1 VVLLKQD
8 PPDVDRAYLE
18 RAQRYQSESR
28 GSPHSRE
35 SDSEWDAFLAAS
47 TRNGRLGSEL
57 KGDVRDAYQRYVRLV
72 GQMAGEEGALDSAAG
87 VLYDLLRGAA
97 RGAQGERRDVHGF
110 DYGMQRLSL
119 LVVTRCVC
127 ALGWSGEPSARAEF
141 ERLLQHRINDAD
153 WSTAKAL
160 VEKLAE
166 WAAGM
171 TRDPK
176 GKGRG
181 Q

>member
-1 VVLLKQD
+1 VLLKQD

-119 LVVTRCVC
+119 LVVPNS
-127 ALGWSGEPSARAEF
+127 SGYY
-141 ERLLQHRINDAD
+141 
-153 WSTAKAL
+153 STASMMRTGPPPRRWWRSSPSGP
-160 VEKLAE
+160 LA
-166 WAAGM
+166 
-171 TRDPK
+171 
-176 GKGRG
+176 
-181 Q
+181 